1 MNLKLA
7 FCQMCDRHVVA
18 VDIKQHVCP
27 RCVGWMK
34 QQYGD
39 DILSFIDKL
48 NNYINQIEREKA
60 AKQGVSD
67 ELG

>member
-18 VDIKQHVCP
+18 MDSKQHVCP

-39 DILSFIDKL
+39 NMLSFIDKL
-48 NNYINQIEREKA
+48 NNYINQIRVE
-60 AKQGVSD
+60 QGHEPGS
-67 ELG
+67 